1 MVPRY
6 DDSSWPLFRVVL
18 PEEEL
23 SEQEFAELTD
33 TLDGLFLRGGK
44 FAVLMDARAAPPLA
58 AKRRQVLGARGAAA
72 YERHPGKMAGFAV
85 VLRSPLQR
93 GIFTAIH
100 WIVRPRHE
108 ARAFSTLADAE
119 EWLRSR
125 LRAAGAEVT
134 AAAAPR

>member
-6 DDSSWPLFRVVL
+6 DDSSWPLFRVIL
-18 PEEEL
+18 PEEQL
-23 SEQEFAELTD
+23 SDQEFAELAD

-58 AKRRQVLGARGAAA
+58 AKRRQVLGARAAA
-72 YERHPGKMAGFAV
+72 SYARHPGQMAGLAV

-100 WIVRPRHE
+100 WIVRPPHE
-108 ARAFSTLADAE
+108 AQAFSTLADAE
-119 EWLRSR
+119 EWLLSR
-125 LRAAGAEVT
+125 LGATGAEVT
-134 AAAAPR
+134 AAAARR